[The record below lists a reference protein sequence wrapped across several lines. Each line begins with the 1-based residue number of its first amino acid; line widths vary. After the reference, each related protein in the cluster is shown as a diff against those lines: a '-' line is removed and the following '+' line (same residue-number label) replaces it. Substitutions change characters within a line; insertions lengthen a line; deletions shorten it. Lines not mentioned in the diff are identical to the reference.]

1 MRMATKDMTKY
12 ILTVLALVALIGQNV
27 QSQTSNRWKRMRYE
41 VFGGIGATNFLG
53 DLGGSDGAAGYI
65 KDLNL
70 NMTRPCYTIG
80 GRYLLTK
87 DLGWQAS
94 ISHGWVKGD
103 DKNTEEQFRKARNLN
118 FRSQIIEVGT
128 RLEYALLQPSK
139 GHRYNLRKV
148 KGRAGNRVTLDI
160 FAGVAAFYFNP
171 KGYDEQ
177 NDKWYKLRPL
187 GTEGQNYA
195 KTRKPYS
202 PISVSFPVG
211 FNAKY
216 ILNRKWSI
224 GLEYGIR
231 PTLTDYID
239 DVSGTYADPD
249 LIAESAD
256 ESDKDLVKR
265 LADANVNKYDKDG
278 RYVNMNQQR
287 GNNKNNDIYMFMFIT
302 LNHKLKTTRKGL
314 PSFK

>member
-1 MRMATKDMTKY
+1 MTKCLIIVFA
-12 ILTVLALVALIGQNV
+12 ILTLMGQNGFS
-27 QSQTSNRWKRMRYE
+27 QSSNRWKRMRYE
-41 VFGGIGATNFLG
+41 IFGGIGATNFLG
-53 DLGGSDGAAGYI
+53 ELGGSNGTAGYI
-65 KDLNL
+65 KDLEL
-70 NMTRPCYTIG
+70 SMTRPCYTIG
-80 GRYLLTK
+80 GRYMLTEN
-87 DLGWQAS
+87 LGWQAS

-103 DKNTEEQFRKARNLN
+103 DKKTEEQYRKARNLN
-118 FRSQIIEVGT
+118 FRSQILEVGT
-128 RLEYALLQPSK
+128 RLEYSIIQSSK

-148 KGRAGNRVTLDI
+148 KGRAGNRFTCDI

-171 KGYDEQ
+171 KGYDAET
-177 NDKWYKLRPL
+177 DKWYKLRPL

-202 PISVSFPVG
+202 PVSVSFPVG
-211 FNAKY
+211 LNAKY

-249 LIAESAD
+249 LIASNSG
-256 ESDKDLVKR
+256 ESDFDLVKR
-265 LADANVNKYDKDG
+265 LADPSAEKYNPNGSYK
-278 RYVNMNQQR
+278 NMNQQR
-287 GNNKNNDIYMFMFIT
+287 GNNKNNDVYMFMFIT
-302 LNHKLKTTRKGL
+302 LNHKLKTNRKGL